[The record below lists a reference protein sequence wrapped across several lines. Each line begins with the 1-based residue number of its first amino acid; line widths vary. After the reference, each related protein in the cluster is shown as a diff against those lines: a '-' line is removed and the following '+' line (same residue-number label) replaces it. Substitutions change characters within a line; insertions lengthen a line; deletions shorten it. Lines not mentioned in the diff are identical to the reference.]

1 MTSNPKFRLFAN
13 DSLLYLAI
21 STKDDCKQL
30 QQDLDRMVN
39 WTKTWQMIFSPLKC
53 YVLKIT
59 KKKKTVD
66 FDYNINGQTLETVI
80 SNPYLG
86 AELTNTMSWDKQVQK
101 VVAKGDKALGFIRR
115 NVGSC
120 PEEVKKQAYLALVRS
135 HLEYA
140 SSAWDPHLQKH
151 IQQIEMVQRRAAR
164 FIKSNYSR
172 DPGTVTTLLEQLHG
186 ITTTFNKEKNS
197 PYHTFT

>member
-1 MTSNPKFRLFAN
+1 MP
-13 DSLLYLAI
+13 
-21 STKDDCKQL
+21 
-30 QQDLDRMVN
+30 V
-39 WTKTWQMIFSPLKC
+39 TWQMIFNPLKC

-66 FDYNINGQTLETVI
+66 FDCNINGQTLETVT

-101 VVAKGDKALGFIRR
+101 VVAKGNKALGFVHR

-120 PEEVKKQAYLALVRS
+120 PEEVKKQAYLALVRP

-140 SSAWDPHLQKH
+140 SSAWDPHLQTH

-172 DPGTVTTLLEQLHG
+172 DPGTVTTLLEELELPPLSTRRKIACITLLH
-186 ITTTFNKEKNS
+186 
-197 PYHTFT
+197 

>member
-1 MTSNPKFRLFAN
+1 
-13 DSLLYLAI
+13 
-21 STKDDCKQL
+21 
-30 QQDLDRMVN
+30 
-39 WTKTWQMIFSPLKC
+39 MIFNPLKC
-53 YVLKIT
+53 FVLKIT

-66 FDYNINGQTLETVI
+66 FDYNINGHILETVT

-101 VVAKGDKALGFIRR
+101 VVTKGNTALGFMRR

-120 PEEVKKQAYLALVRS
+120 PEEVKKQAYLALVLP

-164 FIKSNYSR
+164 FIK
-172 DPGTVTTLLEQLHG
+172 
-186 ITTTFNKEKNS
+186 TTTQE
-197 PYHTFT
+197 TLVQ

>member
-1 MTSNPKFRLFAN
+1 MA
-13 DSLLYLAI
+13 
-21 STKDDCKQL
+21 DDFQPSEML
-30 QQDLDRMVN
+30 
-39 WTKTWQMIFSPLKC
+39 WQMIFNPLKC

-66 FDYNINGQTLETVI
+66 FDYNINGQILETVT

-86 AELTNTMSWDKQVQK
+86 AQLTNTMSWEKQVQK
-101 VVAKGDKALGFIRR
+101 VVTKGNKALGFIRR
-115 NVGSC
+115 IVGSC
-120 PEEVKKQAYLALVRS
+120 PEGIKKQAYLALVRP

-140 SSAWDPHLQKH
+140 KQRLGPSSPKTYSTDGDGPTASSTLHQK
-151 IQQIEMVQRRAAR
+151 QLLKRLW
-164 FIKSNYSR
+164 YSDNITR
-172 DPGTVTTLLEQLHG
+172 TTG